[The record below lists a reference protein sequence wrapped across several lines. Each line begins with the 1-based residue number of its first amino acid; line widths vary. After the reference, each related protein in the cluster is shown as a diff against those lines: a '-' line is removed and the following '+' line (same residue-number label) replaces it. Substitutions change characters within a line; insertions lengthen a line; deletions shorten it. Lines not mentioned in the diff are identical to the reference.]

1 MSKKFNFAKQNSIMQ
16 ASIKSQDLVNKTIY
30 SILFSISFAHLL
42 NDLIQAI
49 IPSVYPILKQNYGLS
64 FTQIGIITF
73 SFQITASIFQPFV
86 GYYTDKHPKPF
97 SQVYGMIFSS
107 IGILSLSYANTM
119 PWIIVSVMLIGLGSA
134 IFHPESARISN
145 MASGGKRGLAQSIF
159 QVGGN
164 LGTALGPLL
173 VAAIVV
179 PNSQQY
185 ILWFLIASSI
195 GLMIISKIAFWY
207 QDNLKLKLD
216 KQRLFIEQ
224 YTLTESKVKIAIG
237 ILLFV
242 IFTKFFY
249 SASLSTYYTFYVIE
263 KFGLTI
269 QQAQFHMFIY
279 LFAYALGTILGGPL
293 GDKFGRKYIIWFSV
307 FGATPFALML
317 PFANLFYTDVLMII
331 IGIIISSAFPAIIV
345 YAQELLPKKL
355 GMVSGL
361 FYGFAF
367 GMGALGSALLGVL
380 ADYTSITFVYQI
392 CSFLPIFGIACYFLP
407 NMKKK

>member
-1 MSKKFNFAKQNSIMQ
+1 MQDASKPI
-16 ASIKSQDLVNKTIY
+16 DLVNKTIF

-42 NDLIQAI
+42 NDLIQSI

-73 SFQITASIFQPFV
+73 SFQLTASIFQPFV
-86 GYYTDKHPKPF
+86 GYYTDKNPKPF
-97 SQVYGMIFSS
+97 SQIYGMLFSSMGIFS
-107 IGILSLSYANTM
+107 LAYADNLY
-119 PWIIVSVMLIGLGSA
+119 WIIISVMLIGLGSA

-164 LGTALGPLL
+164 LGTALGPLF

-179 PNSQQY
+179 PNSQKY
-185 ILWFLIASSI
+185 IIWFLVASSL
-195 GLMIISKIAFWY
+195 GLLIISKIAFWY
-207 QDNLKLKLD
+207 RDNLLLKLD

-224 YTLTESKVKIAIG
+224 HSLPKSKVQLAIG

-249 SASLSTYYTFYVIE
+249 SAGLSTYYTFYVIE
-263 KFGLTI
+263 KFHLSI

-279 LFAYALGTILGGPL
+279 LIAYALGTILGGPL
-293 GDKFGRKYIIWFSV
+293 GDKFGRKYVIWFSV
-307 FGATPFALML
+307 FGATPFALLL
-317 PFANLFYTDVLMII
+317 PYANLFYTDILMVI

-367 GMGALGSALLGVL
+367 GMGALGSALLGIL
-380 ADYTSITFVYQI
+380 ADYKSIIFVYQI
-392 CSFLPIFGIACYFLP
+392 CSYLPIFGIVCYFLP
-407 NMKKK
+407 NMKNNKL

>member
-1 MSKKFNFAKQNSIMQ
+1 MLMQ
-16 ASIKSQDLVNKTIY
+16 TTIKSQDLVNKTIF

-42 NDLIQAI
+42 NDLIQSI

-64 FTQIGIITF
+64 FTQIGLITF
-73 SFQITASIFQPFV
+73 SFQLTASIFQPFV
-86 GYYTDKHPKPF
+86 GYYTDKKPQPF
-97 SQVYGMIFSS
+97 SQVYGMILSS
-107 IGILSLSYANTM
+107 FGIIFLSFANNLGL
-119 PWIIVSVMLIGLGSA
+119 IIFSVMLIGLGSA

-173 VAAIVV
+173 VAVIVV
-179 PNSQQY
+179 PNAQKY

-195 GLMIISKIAFWY
+195 GVLIISKIAFWY
-207 QDNLKLKLD
+207 RDNLLLKID
-216 KQRLFIEQ
+216 KQRLFIAPHQ
-224 YTLTESKVKIAIG
+224 LPDGKVKTAIG

-249 SASLSTYYTFYVIE
+249 SASLSTYFTFYVIE
-263 KFGLTI
+263 KFALTI
-269 QQAQFHMFIY
+269 PQAQLHMFIY
-279 LFAYALGTILGGPL
+279 LIAYALGTILGGPL

-307 FGATPFALML
+307 FGATPFALLL
-317 PFANLFYTDVLMII
+317 PYANLFWTDVLMIV

-380 ADYTSITFVYQI
+380 ADHTSITFVYKI
-392 CSFLPIFGIACYFLP
+392 CSFLPIFGVVSYFLP
-407 NMKKK
+407 NLKKDQNTTF

>member
-1 MSKKFNFAKQNSIMQ
+1 MSTENTTLENKT
-16 ASIKSQDLVNKTIY
+16 DLVQKTIF

-49 IPSVYPILKQNYGLS
+49 IPSVYPILKQNYGLT
-64 FTQIGIITF
+64 FTQIGLITF
-73 SFQITASIFQPFV
+73 SFQLTASIFQPFI
-86 GYYTDKHPKPF
+86 GYYTDKYPKPF
-97 SQVYGMIFSS
+97 SQVYGMVFSS
-107 IGILSLSYANTM
+107 LGIISLSYANNL
-119 PWIIVSVMLIGLGSA
+119 PWIVVSVMLIGLGSA

-164 LGTALGPLL
+164 LGTAIAPLL

-179 PNSQQY
+179 PNSQKH
-185 ILWFLIASSI
+185 ILWFLIASTL
-195 GLMIISKIAFWY
+195 GLLIISKIAFWY
-207 QDNLKLKLD
+207 RNNLKLKLD
-216 KQRLFIEQ
+216 KKQLFIEQ
-224 YTLTESKVKIAIG
+224 HNLSDKKVKMAIG

-249 SASLSTYYTFYVIE
+249 SASLSTYYQFFIIE
-263 KFGLTI
+263 KFHLNI

-279 LFAYALGTILGGPL
+279 LFAYVLGTVFGGPL

-307 FGATPFALML
+307 FGATPFALLL
-317 PFANLFYTDVLMII
+317 PYANLFWTDMLMII
-331 IGIIISSAFPAIIV
+331 IGIISSSAFPAIIV
-345 YAQELLPKKL
+345 YAQELLPKKI

-367 GMGALGSALLGVL
+367 GMGALGSALLGIL
-380 ADYTSITFVYQI
+380 ADKTSITFVYQI
-392 CSFLPIFGIACYFLP
+392 CSYLPIFGIVCYFLP
-407 NMKKK
+407 NMKKIKPINFQKN

>member
-1 MSKKFNFAKQNSIMQ
+1 MQ
-16 ASIKSQDLVNKTIY
+16 PAIKPQDLANKTIF

-42 NDLIQAI
+42 NDLIQSI
-49 IPSVYPILKQNYGLS
+49 IPSVYPILKQNYGLT
-64 FTQIGIITF
+64 FTQIGLITF
-73 SFQITASIFQPFV
+73 AFQLTASIFQPFV
-86 GYYTDKHPKPF
+86 GFYTDKKPQPF
-97 SQVYGMIFSS
+97 SQVYGMILSS
-107 IGILSLSYANTM
+107 FGIISLSYANNLA
-119 PWIIVSVMLIGLGSA
+119 WIILSVMLIGLGSA

-173 VAAIVV
+173 VALIVF
-179 PNSQQY
+179 PNSQKF
-185 ILWFLIASSI
+185 ILYFLIASTI

-207 QDNLKLKLD
+207 SDNLKLKLD

-224 YTLTESKVKIAIG
+224 HELSNSKVKSAIA

-263 KFGLTI
+263 KFHLTI
-269 QQAQFHMFIY
+269 PQAQFHMFIY
-279 LFAYALGTILGGPL
+279 LIAYALGTIAGGPL

-317 PFANLFYTDVLMII
+317 PYANLFWTDILMIV
-331 IGIIISSAFPAIIV
+331 IGMIISSAFPAIIV

-367 GMGALGSALLGVL
+367 GMGALGSALLGIL
-380 ADYTSITFVYQI
+380 ADHTSITFVYQI
-392 CSFLPIFGIACYFLP
+392 CSFLPILGIVCYFLP
-407 NMKKK
+407 NMKKNN

>member
-1 MSKKFNFAKQNSIMQ
+1 MQSKTI
-16 ASIKSQDLVNKTIY
+16 SQDLANKTIY
-30 SILFSISFAHLL
+30 SILFSISFAHLI

-86 GYYTDKHPKPF
+86 GFYTDKYPKPF

-107 IGILSLSYANTM
+107 IGILSLAYANTLL
-119 PWIIVSVMLIGLGSA
+119 WIIVSVMLIGLGSA

-179 PNSQQY
+179 PNSQKY
-185 ILWFLIASSI
+185 IVWFLVASSI

-224 YTLTESKVKIAIG
+224 HTLSDSKVKTAIG

-317 PFANLFYTDVLMII
+317 PFANLFYTDTLMII
-331 IGIIISSAFPAIIV
+331 IGMIISSAFPAIIV

-392 CSFLPIFGIACYFLP
+392 CSFLPIFGVVCYFLP

>member
-1 MSKKFNFAKQNSIMQ
+1 MLSKINAQEQ
-16 ASIKSQDLVNKTIY
+16 VQKTVF

-42 NDLIQAI
+42 NDLIQSI
-49 IPSVYPILKQNYGLS
+49 IPSIYPVLKQNYGLT

-86 GYYTDKHPKPF
+86 GYYTDKYPKPF
-97 SQVYGMIFSS
+97 SQIYGMLFSS
-107 IGILSLSYANTM
+107 LGIISLSFANSLWWIIISVILIGI
-119 PWIIVSVMLIGLGSA
+119 GSA

-185 ILWFLIASSI
+185 VIWFLIASSI
-195 GLMIISKIAFWY
+195 GLIIITKIAFWY
-207 QDNLKLKLD
+207 RNNLILKLD
-216 KQRLFIEQ
+216 KKRLFIEQ
-224 YTLTESKVKIAIG
+224 HNLPNSKVKIAIS

-263 KFGLTI
+263 KFHLTI
-269 QQAQFHMFIY
+269 QQAQFHMFVY
-279 LFAYALGTILGGPL
+279 LIAYALGTILGGPL
-293 GDKFGRKYIIWFSV
+293 GDKFGRKYIIWYSV
-307 FGATPFALML
+307 FGVTPFALML
-317 PFANLFYTDVLMII
+317 PYANLFWTDILMVI

-367 GMGALGSALLGVL
+367 GMGALGSALLGIL
-380 ADYTSITFVYQI
+380 ADYTSITFVYYI
-392 CSFLPIFGIACYFLP
+392 CSFLPIFGIVCYFLP
-407 NMKKK
+407 NMKKT